1 MTSQFSS
8 QATNENAAL
17 QWTGSHNITQG
28 QTQYGYNYHHIDQRT
43 ENQSAHLASV
53 DTKPSSQPNT
63 TDVYAEFTTDAAAV
77 QCGSD
82 QVESYYI
89 PGVNAKCSLD
99 DPGSKFKYMA
109 EGQDGDDSNFICTSE
124 VQSSQ
129 DQADGQSLCE
139 SDRVQYQ
146 FEGHPNQL
154 SVNPERGDHAQYVP
168 EEYVHFLLDRLAFI
182 YGPYIFLIY
191 SEFYF
196 ILLALCAYELVFQ
209 RLRAALLPFTT
220 EVVVRPLEFLF
231 FVQNQQFSHQSLF
244 FFSQSKV

>member
-1 MTSQFSS
+1 MYIKKQNLAQTQIDGIHCIVYTFVFMILSDFLLSVPSPIPYSLKRRPQQVTSQFSS

-53 DTKPSSQPNT
+53 DTKPGSQPNT

-89 PGVNAKCSLD
+89 PGVNAKYSLD

-109 EGQDGDDSNFICTSE
+109 EVQDGDDSNFICTSE
-124 VQSSQ
+124 LQSSQ
-129 DQADGQSLCE
+129 DQADGQRLCE

-146 FEGHPNQL
+146 FEGHPNQPN
-154 SVNPERGDHAQYVP
+154 VNHERGDHAQYVP
-168 EEYVHFLLDRLAFI
+168 EEYVHFLLERLAFI
-182 YGPYIFLIY
+182 FGP
-191 SEFYF
+191 
-196 ILLALCAYELVFQ
+196 Q
-209 RLRAALLPFTT
+209 
-220 EVVVRPLEFLF
+220 
-231 FVQNQQFSHQSLF
+231 
-244 FFSQSKV
+244 